1 MIIGPSKASSEL
13 LPALF
18 DELHERI
25 APFITKAYT
34 NYRKAIEPEMKL
46 TTKLCRLVTVDSYAT
61 LQCDFRVFRNTIR
74 LLVNDVCEALVG
86 T

>member
-61 LQCDFRVFRNTIR
+61 L
-74 LLVNDVCEALVG
+74 
-86 T
+86 